1 MHSAAIPA
9 ISVMVVLGVALAGGV
24 QSVHADSPDDV
35 LDQLAD
41 IQRAWQAHLAGG
53 SYAAEFT
60 SSPDRDV
67 QRTVENAVRLYDSE
81 GMDAFTT
88 INTIESDGA
97 YYPFVL
103 DADTLDVVAEGA
115 YPIVVG
121 LPAIFLNDA
130 DRTLEAILA
139 DLDANSGT
147 WAEYLFLNPTTGT
160 EQLKRTWLSLHDGY
174 IFGAGHYAPAD
185 ISDSSTESG
194 VLSILENAIHTYE
207 SDGEDAFST
216 INAMADDNPQ
226 LLTVYDI
233 VTDEIVAD
241 GTFPTRV
248 GQSLSTFLQ
257 VVPSDVIYER
267 VIDRTGIWKEYTESD
282 PTTGADRR
290 IYVLSV
296 VHEDGYIFQAG
307 YVYSPERDVQREVEE
322 AIRLYDSDPE
332 TAFDRITWQ
341 SVKASLIYPF
351 VLNGTNFATLAH
363 AVLPDLVGVCCSDAI
378 RETGD
383 KSFEQIM
390 DEIQDG
396 SGTWVVYSFTHP
408 TTKTDQTK
416 RTWLSLH
423 DGHVFGSGY
432 YPTEYD
438 TAKDVVSESIRLYD
452 VSGTDAF
459 AVINTMESADL
470 IYPFVLNADTLEVV
484 AEGAFPNVVGL
495 PAVFLNDI
503 NLPLEQVIT
512 NLETGSGLW
521 VEYLF
526 LNPDTNSEQLKRTW
540 LSLHDGYIFGSG
552 YYQSPA
558 IAAQSLVRDMIQ
570 LYDVDSEAVLANI
583 DSSRGTSYSTLFALD
598 YDTLDVVA
606 HGENPDGLAPFLSDG
621 LRTSWIG
628 NALPTLLQDEESL
641 WISFEIIPEDDEV
654 SYVRSWLQ
662 LHDGYVFGA
671 RYDVNQAEL
680 TQSVSFDTIYLYDL
694 YGEDSFPVL
703 NTLMPAD
710 FWPAPFIINT
720 VTSQYVADAVF
731 PQDVGDFIPLEFI
744 FDRPPEVVFADI
756 IANDGIWIDVALVDP
771 ATFLPVISRTFL
783 DLRDDYLFLATYEEH
798 PADLSQR
805 LVEEAIQLYGSDPET
820 AFDRITWQ
828 SARVDSIYPFV
839 LDASDWS
846 TVAHGALPWFVG
858 MCCSDDIRDTGNKSF
873 EQLMEEMQAN
883 PGTWVEYTFYNPI
896 VGIDQPK
903 QPKRTWLSLHDG
915 YIFGAGYYFIE
926 SDIAVSAVND
936 AVGFY
941 DAFGKDVFAEINSIM
956 STSPYYLF
964 VLDATTLD
972 IVAHGADPSWV
983 GRNFME
989 KTSGAGATN
998 ISERIAS
1005 APGQGMWTGLYP
1017 ALNPDTGTVEIKDS
1031 WLQLHDGYIFG
1042 AGYYAL
1048 AATDE

>member
-1 MHSAAIPA
+1 MIMQSATMSAILA
-9 ISVMVVLGVALAGGV
+9 IVGVVLVGSL
-24 QSVHADSPDDV
+24 QPIHADSSNDV

-53 SYAAEFT
+53 SYTAEFT
-60 SSPDRDV
+60 SSPDLAV

-81 GMDAFTT
+81 GTDVFAT
-88 INTIESDGA
+88 INAIESEGA

-103 DADTLDVVAEGA
+103 DANTLDVVAEGA
-115 YPIVVG
+115 FPIVVG

-130 DRTLEAILA
+130 DRSLEEILA
-139 DLDANSGT
+139 DLDEDGGT

-174 IFGAGHYAPAD
+174 IFGAGHYVPVD
-185 ISDSSTESG
+185 IDDSTPESR
-194 VLSILENAIHTYE
+194 VLAILEEAVHLYE
-207 SDGEDAFST
+207 SQKEGAFSD
-216 INAMADDNPQ
+216 INAVADDNPQ

-233 VTDEIVAD
+233 VTGEIVAD
-241 GTFPTRV
+241 GTFPARV

-282 PTTGADRR
+282 PATDTDRR
-290 IYVLSV
+290 IYALSV
-296 VHEDGYIFQAG
+296 VHEDGYVFQAG
-307 YVYSPERDVQREVEE
+307 YVYSPQSDVQREVEE

-341 SVKASLIYPF
+341 SVKTSLIYPF

-363 AVLPDLVGVCCSDAI
+363 AVIPDLVGVCCSDAI

-396 SGTWVVYSFTHP
+396 PGTWVVYSFTHP
-408 TTKTDQTK
+408 ATKTDQTK

-438 TAKDVVSESIRLYD
+438 LAKDVVAESISLYD
-452 VSGTDAF
+452 ASGMDAF
-459 AVINTMESADL
+459 AIINTMESADL

-503 NLPLEQVIT
+503 NLPLEQILVD
-512 NLETGSGLW
+512 LETKSGVW
-521 VEYLF
+521 VEYPF
-526 LNPDTNSEQLKRTW
+526 LNPDANTQQLKRSW

-570 LYDVDSEAVLANI
+570 LYDVDPEAALANI
-583 DSSRGTSYSTLFALD
+583 DVSEGTVYSTLFALD

-606 HGENPDGLAPFLSDG
+606 HGENLDGLAPFLSDG

-641 WISFEIIPEDDEV
+641 WVSYEIMPDGDEV

-662 LHDGYVFGA
+662 LHDGYIFGS
-671 RYDVNQAEL
+671 RYDVDQSEM

-694 YGEDSFPVL
+694 YGEDSFQVL

-710 FWPAPFIINT
+710 FWPAPFVIDTAVN
-720 VTSQYVADAVF
+720 QYVADVVF
-731 PQDVGDFIPLEFI
+731 PEDVGDFVPLEFI
-744 FDRPPEVVFADI
+744 FDRPPEVVYADI
-756 IANDGIWIDVALVDP
+756 RANDGIWIDVALVDP
-771 ATFLPVISRTFL
+771 VSFLPVISHTFL
-783 DLRDDYLFLATYEEH
+783 DLRDNYLFLATYEEY
-798 PADLSQR
+798 PAALSQH
-805 LVEEAIQLYGSDPET
+805 LVEEAIQLYDSDPET

-883 PGTWVEYTFYNPI
+883 NGTWVEYTFYNPI

-941 DAFGKDVFAEINSIM
+941 DAFGEDVFAEINSMM

-964 VLDATTLD
+964 VLDGTTLD

-989 KTSGAGATN
+989 KTGGAGATN
-998 ISERIAS
+998 ISERIAA

-1017 ALNPDTGTVEIKDS
+1017 ILNPDTGTVEIKDS

-1048 AATDE
+1048 GSTNE